1 MDIKIGDNLTGD
13 DLVLRK
19 DNNKYMPIG
28 KGGVVFSNSKIP
40 MKIKELEKEIS
51 DYNIKI
57 DTYCNIKKRM
67 GLNEIL
73 IPEFMDQD
81 ISLME
86 KEIEM
91 LKLRIETLK
100 DVM

>member
-1 MDIKIGDNLTGD
+1 MKIGNNLD
-13 DLVLRK
+13 DLVLREE
-19 DNNKYMPIG
+19 DNKYMPIG
-28 KGGVVFSNSKIP
+28 KGGVIFSNGKIP
-40 MKIKELEKEIS
+40 IKIKELEKEIS

-57 DTYCNIKKRM
+57 DTYRNIEKRM

-81 ISLME
+81 INSME
-86 KEIEM
+86 KEIEI

>member
-1 MDIKIGDNLTGD
+1 MDIKIGDTLTGD
-13 DLVLRK
+13 DLVMRK
-19 DNNKYMPIG
+19 DNNKYLPIG

-51 DYNIKI
+51 DYNIRI
-57 DTYCNIKKRM
+57 DTYCNIKQRM

-73 IPEFMDQD
+73 IPEFMDKD
-81 ISLME
+81 IRSME
-86 KEIEM
+86 KEIEI

>member
-1 MDIKIGDNLTGD
+1 MDRKVGDNLTGD
-13 DLVLRK
+13 DLVMRK
-19 DNNKYMPIG
+19 DHKYLPIG
-28 KGGVVFSNSKIP
+28 KGGVVFPNSKIP
-40 MKIKELEKEIS
+40 NKIKELEKEIS

-67 GLNEIL
+67 VLNAIL
-73 IPEFMDQD
+73 IPEFMGQD